1 MMVRITAESVMT
13 LMKDKLLRFNVA
25 TVNHVA
31 HTVRKEVTTTLL
43 LAVFLDV
50 DSSVAC
56 AVKTPLPL
64 PAGRVKRAI
73 VFVNFSHESIDPI
86 AICD

>member
-13 LMKDKLLRFNVA
+13 LVEDKLLRFNVA

-31 HTVRKEVTTTLL
+31 HTMRKEVTTTLL
-43 LAVFLDV
+43 LAVFLDM
-50 DSSVAC
+50 DSPVAC

>member
-1 MMVRITAESVMT
+1 MVGITAESVMT
-13 LMKDKLLRFNVA
+13 LVEDKLLWFNVA

-31 HTVRKEVTTTLL
+31 HTVRKEVSSTLL
-43 LAVFLDV
+43 LAVFLDM
-50 DSSVAC
+50 DSTVAS
-56 AVKTPLPL
+56 AVETPLPL

-73 VFVNFSHESIDPI
+73 VFVNFTHESIDPF